1 MRSYA
6 NTRLFCQRLIL
17 LWLLLSCF
25 SWSDASGQSRRRA
38 PQQRFRA
45 GLLLGGNFSQVDGD
59 KYNGYHKASLLMGLQ
74 ASAVLSRQS
83 ELGVELLYLR
93 KGSKTETS
101 SSLSSVKGLRNRHL
115 DFQYAAVPLYL
126 RYRWKKEGPSGF
138 VEGGFS
144 YARIVGIRI
153 TEPSSPTDGLLFRDI
168 EGDLQR
174 NEFSILAGLGQEF
187 TKNLGL
193 KLRYSIALNKLYEN
207 PEPPPPRTL
216 STAPP
221 RIDYLRN
228 YYWAL
233 MVFYRF

>member
-1 MRSYA
+1 MPLYHK
-6 NTRLFCQRLIL
+6 LILIL
-17 LWLLLSCF
+17 LLLSSL
-25 SWSDASGQSRRRA
+25 SWLSASGQSRRRA

-83 ELGVELLYLR
+83 EFGVELLYLR

-101 SSLSSVKGLRNRHL
+101 SSLSSVQGLRNRHL
-115 DFQYAAVPLYL
+115 DFQYAEVPLYY
-126 RYRWKKEGPSGF
+126 RYRWKKEGPSAF
-138 VEGGFS
+138 VEGGLS

-153 TEPSSPTDGLLFRDI
+153 TEPPTPPDGLLFRDL
-168 EGDLQR
+168 EEELRR
-174 NEFSILAGLGQEF
+174 NEFSVLAGLGQEF

-193 KLRYSIALNKLYEN
+193 KLRYSIALSKLYEN

-216 STAPP
+216 TTAPP
-221 RIDYLRN
+221 RIGFLRN

-233 MVFYRF
+233 MAFYRF